1 MGALLS
7 CRLTSPSI
15 SPLRQWMRWRQRFIR
30 RQLQLT
36 SVRVRRWGRS
46 SISLLSRRRIKLT
59 PRTCRAPSVPYKAS
73 RHFNKESTI
82 FTKNTVLERTLLR
95 CKVHVNNKLVRQNLH
110 FDLHCNAILLQ
121 GSLYSFAKFWNEIY
135 NLNNWR
141 KVIFHLAM
149 FKSITWGRRYLGG
162 VRLYRIRFIVHNLV
176 LIQIA

>member
-7 CRLTSPSI
+7 CPLTSPSI

-82 FTKNTVLERTLLR
+82 FTDTWKNTVLERTLLR

-121 GSLYSFAKFWNEIY
+121 GSLYSFANFWNEIY

-141 KVIFHLAM
+141 KVIFHQN
-149 FKSITWGRRYLGG
+149 KSPCHVKEHYLRPKIPWRGQT
-162 VRLYRIRFIVHNLV
+162 I
-176 LIQIA
+176 